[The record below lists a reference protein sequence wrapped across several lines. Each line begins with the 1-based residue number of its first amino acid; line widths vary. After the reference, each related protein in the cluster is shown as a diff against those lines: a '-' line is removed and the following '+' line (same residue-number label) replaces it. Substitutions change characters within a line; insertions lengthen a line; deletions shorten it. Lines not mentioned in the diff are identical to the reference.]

1 MPAKSLLIGAAAV
14 AVVGLV
20 VWKMIPP
27 SEAILTE
34 EIPVVVYVCEETG
47 DVFQGRAQ
55 AVPLENPLTGRS
67 TLRLGLY
74 CPKCEAWRIAPP
86 MEALQQA
93 RQRPLCP
100 KDRTPLE
107 MDGPIPADAVRL
119 DGE

>member
-1 MPAKSLLIGAAAV
+1 MSEKSLLIGAV
-14 AVVGLV
+14 ALVIVGLV
-20 VWKMIPP
+20 VWRLIPP

-34 EIPVVVYVCEETG
+34 EIPVVVYVCDETG
-47 DVFQGRAQ
+47 DVFQGRAR
-55 AVPLENPLTGRS
+55 AVPVENPLTGRA

-74 CPKCEAWRIAPP
+74 CPQCQEWRVAPP

-107 MDGPIPADAVRL
+107 LEGPIPANVARL
-119 DGE
+119 DDE